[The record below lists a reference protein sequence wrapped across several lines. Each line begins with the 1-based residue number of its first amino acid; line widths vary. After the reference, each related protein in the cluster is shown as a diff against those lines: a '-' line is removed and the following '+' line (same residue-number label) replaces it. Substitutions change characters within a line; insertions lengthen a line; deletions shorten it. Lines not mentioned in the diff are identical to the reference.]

1 MYIDNS
7 WQWNQQRWCH
17 FTFYLVSELLPTQ
30 FSEANVDLRNVDLV
44 EGERC
49 VGVNVT
55 IQLQQLLVPDT
66 IRTRKKYQTLSFVPP
81 YSCHQTTIFVVQEV
95 SIHRTHMHTSFF
107 LHFGIFD
114 SMLSLFLFFLS
125 WVYFARLTCLVH
137 RGTVPSCGERS
148 PGRWHTENILANVGK
163 ARSFL
168 WKWARQSHGRR
179 SGPLLLLFWSTQ
191 ALLHSLSPCSH
202 LYKKDKIICEW
213 MHTSRTERGE
223 RERERE
229 RESSASMYES
239 DHV

>member
-1 MYIDNS
+1 
-7 WQWNQQRWCH
+7 
-17 FTFYLVSELLPTQ
+17 
-30 FSEANVDLRNVDLV
+30 
-44 EGERC
+44 
-49 VGVNVT
+49 
-55 IQLQQLLVPDT
+55 
-66 IRTRKKYQTLSFVPP
+66 
-81 YSCHQTTIFVVQEV
+81 
-95 SIHRTHMHTSFF
+95 MHTSFF

-114 SMLSLFLFFLS
+114 SIYMLSLFLFFLS

-148 PGRWHTENILANVGK
+148 PGRWHTENILVNVGK

-202 LYKKDKIICEW
+202 LYKRDKIICEW
-213 MHTSRTERGE
+213 MHTTSRTERGE

-229 RESSASMYES
+229 RERQRERETERDRQRERERERERERVPHQCMKVTMRSLQAVDLHVTMVMYMS
-239 DHV
+239 PWCYTPKHKVWRFNPSLSVSLTLCWSNQ